1 MAHFAFFCLPFY
13 SHLRIFEALARTLQ
27 KRGHRVTLLVN
38 EGAGR
43 LVADAGL
50 SFIEM
55 PSRPGERH
63 DLEAVIKRAARPN
76 GPFGIL
82 RTVADTVAL
91 SEAFCAGAPQVLQR
105 IGADA
110 IVGDQMEPAAGL
122 VAEYLHLPFASI
134 AAALPINQAP
144 GIPLPFLDWPF
155 DPSEAGLK
163 RNAGGDKVARLLLRR
178 QRRMIARW
186 ADRFGLSPRADLVDC
201 LSPALQIAQTVPAF
215 DFPRPPGGPLQAV
228 GPLRDVEP
236 ARRPL
241 PFVPR
246 AGRPLV
252 FASLGTL
259 QGHRLGLFR
268 TIAAACRAVK
278 ADLVVA
284 HCGGLSA
291 AEAQRIDAL
300 YVTDFLPQAEM
311 LARASLCVT
320 HGGLN
325 TVLDALGAG
334 VPVLVLPIAFDQRG
348 VAARVRHH
356 GVGEAVRYDR
366 ASVHVLRDKL
376 NKLLECDAYRTPLA
390 PLAPIRRQIET
401 AGGLILATDLLEQAL
416 VDPAASRAA

>member
-13 SHLRIFEALARTLQ
+13 SHLRVFETLAHALH

-43 LVADAGL
+43 LVADRGL
-50 SFIEM
+50 PVLEM
-55 PSRPGERH
+55 PWRPGERR
-63 DLEAVIKRAARPN
+63 DPEAVIKRASRPN

-91 SEAFCAGAPQVLQR
+91 SEAFCDGAPQVLRR

-122 VAEYLHLPFASI
+122 VAQALGLPFASV
-134 AAALPINQAP
+134 AAALPINPAP
-144 GIPLPFLDWPF
+144 GIALPFLDWPF
-155 DPSEAGLK
+155 DPSDAGLK

-186 ADRFGLSPRADLVDC
+186 AGRFGLSPRADLVDC
-201 LSPALQIAQTVPAF
+201 LSPTLQIAQTVPGF
-215 DFPRPPGGPLQAV
+215 DFPRPPGGPLRPV
-228 GPLRDVEP
+228 GPLREVEP

-241 PFVPR
+241 PFVPQ

-268 TIAAACRAVK
+268 TIAAACRAVE

-291 AEAQRIDAL
+291 AEGRRIDAL
-300 YVTDFLPQAEM
+300 HVTDFLPQAEI
-311 LARASLCVT
+311 LARASVCVT

-334 VPVLVLPIAFDQRG
+334 IPVLALPIAFDQRG
-348 VAARVRHH
+348 VAARIVHH

-366 ASVHVLRDKL
+366 ASVSILRDKL
-376 NKLLECDAYRTPLA
+376 ARLLDSDAYRA
-390 PLAPIRRQIET
+390 PIAPIRREIET
-401 AGGLILATDLLEQAL
+401 AGGLGLAADLVEQAL
-416 VDPAASRAA
+416 VDPAASQAA

>member
-13 SHLRIFEALARTLQ
+13 SHLRIFEALARTLR

-38 EGAGR
+38 AGAGR

-50 SFIEM
+50 SRVEM
-55 PSRPGERH
+55 PSRSGDRH
-63 DLEAVIKRAARPN
+63 DLETVIERAARPN

-91 SEAFCAGAPQVLQR
+91 SESFCAGAPQVLQR

-110 IVGDQMEPAAGL
+110 IVGDQMEPAVGL
-122 VAEYLHLPFASI
+122 VAEYLRLPFASI
-134 AAALPINQAP
+134 AAALPINPAP

-155 DPSEAGLK
+155 DPSQAGLK

-201 LSPALQIAQTVPAF
+201 LSPTLQIAQTVPAF
-215 DFPRPPGGPLQAV
+215 DFPRPPGGPLQAC
-228 GPLRDVEP
+228 GPLREVEP
-236 ARRPL
+236 AGRPL

-246 AGRPLV
+246 DGRHLV

-268 TIAAACRAVK
+268 TIAAACRALD

-291 AEAQRIDAL
+291 AQARGIDAHH
-300 YVTDFLPQAEM
+300 VTDFLPQTEV
-311 LARASLCVT
+311 LARASVCVT

-334 VPVLVLPIAFDQRG
+334 VPVLALPIAFDQRG
-348 VAARVRHH
+348 VAARIVHH
-356 GVGEAVRYDR
+356 GVGESVRYDR
-366 ASVHVLRDKL
+366 ASVPVLRDKL
-376 NKLLECDAYRTPLA
+376 ARLLNGEAYRRPITS
-390 PLAPIRRQIET
+390 IRRQIET
-401 AGGLILATDLLEQAL
+401 AGGLSLAAELIERAL
-416 VDPAASRAA
+416 VDPAASQAA